1 MHCAFSGQGNKTIVY
16 LHGWG
21 ADGTCFAPV
30 AACLGDCHNV
40 MPDLGGFGK
49 SPCPPAEG
57 WRVAD
62 YAEAVRLLCVQ
73 YNIQHATFV
82 CHSFGCRVALVLAAN
97 CPGLTDG
104 LLLYAPAGLRSPSV
118 RRFAHVAVY
127 KVQKAF
133 RGLLGMPQKSNVGSA
148 DYVATPDCLKPTF
161 VKVVNQ
167 DLSRFARRV
176 RCPSLVVCGKCDTTT
191 PPKSAARMAKLIPQG
206 NLQLID
212 GDHFTLFSRPKVFAR
227 IVREFTL
234 GV

>member
-1 MHCAFSGQGNKTIVY
+1 MRVFGTRQQNNCLSSRMGRGRHVFRACCRVPGRLPQRHAGFKRLWQKSVSACRGLACCRLRRSG
-16 LHGWG
+16 
-21 ADGTCFAPV
+21 AP
-30 AACLGDCHNV
+30 
-40 MPDLGGFGK
+40 
-49 SPCPPAEG
+49 
-57 WRVAD
+57 
-62 YAEAVRLLCVQ
+62 AVRAVQ
-73 YNIQHATFV
+73 
-82 CHSFGCRVALVLAAN
+82 HSACDFCLSQFRLSRGTGACGKLSGIDRRLVAVR
-97 CPGLTDG
+97 PGRT
-104 LLLYAPAGLRSPSV
+104 SQSV
-118 RRFAHVAVY
+118 RRFARVAAY

-148 DYVATPDCLKPTF
+148 DYVATPDCLKATF